1 MYTMSGG
8 EMCHGGEKG
17 MAKTIISARFGIYNK
32 RGLWLSRGTG
42 RAWPVPASKSGLE
55 QSERETEGRW

>member
-1 MYTMSGG
+1 
-8 EMCHGGEKG
+8 MCHGGEKG